1 MGLLGGRGRPGVL
14 LEAGIL
20 ERKVRVPGYQ
30 PVTCGQT
37 PTLCRSRA
45 RQNHGFCAI
54 QVRLNGFQVDLNGHS
69 RQKPWFVH
77 TFQVRLNGFQ
87 VDLNG
92 SNALPCSPW

>member
-1 MGLLGGRGRPGVL
+1 ML

-92 SNALPCSPW
+92 SNALPCSPR